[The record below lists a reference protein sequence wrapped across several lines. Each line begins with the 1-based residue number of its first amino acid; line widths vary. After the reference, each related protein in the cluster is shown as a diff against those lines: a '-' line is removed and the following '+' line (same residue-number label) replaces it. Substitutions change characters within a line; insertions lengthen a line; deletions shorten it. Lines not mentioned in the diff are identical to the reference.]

1 MEGLKE
7 FFKRHSAFLIVML
20 ILWILGE
27 LFIVSPIS
35 VCIAK
40 SVADGHITDQ
50 AIFIETFFE
59 EFASMKSIIKVMQ
72 GEAKGNFASG
82 TLYWSI
88 FFGIACGIGLYK
100 ARKKSEFDKIEHGSS
115 DWSNGEQYSVLSKEK
130 GLILAEKNYL
140 PTNKPGNVNVLIVG
154 GSGSGKSSSYTIP
167 NAHQLL
173 GSYIFT
179 DPKGEIYD
187 KTAGYLKKNGY
198 DIKLLNLVN
207 PKSSDSYNPLAHI
220 HSEIDV
226 DVIASTVVKGQKKEG
241 SSTQDPFWDNMSE
254 LLLKALIYYLKSARP
269 EEEQNLA
276 SCAEMVRAANNNGA
290 TNILSE
296 EIHKL
301 PYDHPAV
308 MNFKSVELASDKT
321 YSSILSSLQSALG
334 KFDSPDIADVT
345 STNTINFDD
354 IAQKKTA
361 LYVVSSD
368 THTAYDFLLTIFFS
382 QLIQQLYDYADK
394 HGGKLSVP
402 CYFILDEFANIG
414 QIPDFDKKI
423 STSRSRGISF
433 SVILQN
439 LDQLKAIYEKS
450 YETIIGN
457 CDTHVFLGSNSFA
470 TVEYFSKELGEK
482 TISHDSISANRDNLA
497 ARKGYSESEQIMARA
512 LMTPDELRRMSNDY
526 CIIYEK
532 GLKPIKAK
540 KYWYFK
546 KPSVLKD
553 LTSNAID
560 HNDYILESRGNWR
573 KFNPN
578 NPYTGNENESEENLN
593 VGSLDELFSDESL
606 ESNDTF
612 TSVTAQQET
621 NAAVGS
627 NISNVDINID
637 NAFNNNTYPN
647 NNSNN
652 EMRINPVTKVMPVQ
666 NNAGPM
672 GENSFNAPT
681 IPMAEDIQPVSS
693 VPQSK
698 NETDEMDI
706 QKELEAKFDELFGPI
721 DDSDSNS

>member
-35 VCIAK
+35 VCVAK

-50 AIFIETFFE
+50 ATFIETFFE

-512 LMTPDELRRMSNDY
+512 LMTPDELRRMGNDY

-612 TSVTAQQET
+612 TSVSAQQET

-647 NNSNN
+647 NNTNN
-652 EMRINPVTKVMPVQ
+652 EMRINPVTKVMPIQ
-666 NNAGPM
+666 NNAAPM

-681 IPMAEDIQPVSS
+681 IPMAEDIPPVSS